1 MLEEYLWC
9 ERYRPKTIEETI
21 LPTELKEI
29 FQGFVND
36 KNVPSLLLCGSS
48 GVGKTTVARAMLE
61 ELGADYI
68 IKNGSLNTSM
78 DVLRNEITTFASS
91 VSFSG
96 GRKYVIIDEA
106 DGLNATV
113 QPALRNFI
121 EEYSA
126 NCGFILTANFKNR
139 IIAPLRSRCSVI
151 DFKFPKK
158 MTPELAMQFYKRV
171 TAILKENGV
180 EFDKTTVAELI
191 QKHFP
196 DYRRVLNEL
205 QAYAS
210 RGSIDAGILAKQTDA
225 SIAELLSL
233 MKAKNYSA
241 VRKWVGEN
249 VDKDTD
255 ALLRTFYDQGAS
267 LFEPSFIPALVILI
281 AKYQYQ
287 SAFAV
292 DHEINISAFLA
303 EVMIEVGSDWR
314 K

>member
-1 MLEEYLWC
+1 MLEEYLWV
-9 ERYRPKTIEETI
+9 EKYRPKTIEETI